1 MTRDEALMEVRRRAS
16 GDLSCVPG
24 PVIMQAVAL
33 VMQEKEEN
41 R

>member
-1 MTRDEALMEVRRRAS
+1 MTRDEALMEVRRRAG

-24 PVIMQAVAL
+24 PVIMRAVAL
-33 VMQEKEEN
+33 VMQEEN